1 MEVVHVNVE
10 TDLPAPLRAWLETE
24 VAGGRF
30 DLASDALLK
39 ALRRVAY
46 AEAQAQTRLAEL
58 RLAVQAGMDGGNA
71 GPLDMAA
78 IKLAGRTRQASSA
91 G

>member
-1 MEVVHVNVE
+1 MKVE

-46 AEAQAQTRLAEL
+46 AEALAQTRLAEL
-58 RLAVQAGMDGGNA
+58 QLAVQAGMDSGDA
-71 GPLDMAA
+71 GPLDMVA
-78 IKLAGRTRQASSA
+78 IKQAGRARLASSA